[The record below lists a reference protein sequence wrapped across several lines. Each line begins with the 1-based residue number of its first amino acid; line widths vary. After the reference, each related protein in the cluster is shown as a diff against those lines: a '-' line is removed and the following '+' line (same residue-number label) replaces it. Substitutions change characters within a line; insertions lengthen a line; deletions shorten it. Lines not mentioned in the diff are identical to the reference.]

1 MPEFLNKICELHSI
15 HGYNK
20 TNQFMSSS
28 EKKMPSSVTVNPDF
42 LKRLNCTIVFHPQMY
57 KNVKLPKFMFP
68 YSRIKNV
75 IMNRHNLYFLN
86 HDQKYNHIILSDI
99 DLNHHIFPILSEAS
113 SLLLNVWIISSI
125 FHIQF
130 GKD

>member
-1 MPEFLNKICELHSI
+1 
-15 HGYNK
+15 
-20 TNQFMSSS
+20 
-28 EKKMPSSVTVNPDF
+28 
-42 LKRLNCTIVFHPQMY
+42 MY
-57 KNVKLPKFMFP
+57 TNVKLLKFMFP

-75 IMNRHNLYFLN
+75 IMNRHDLYFLN
-86 HDQKYNHIILSDI
+86 YGQKYNHIILSDI